1 MLSEQIPVGGGNLEF
16 FTTQKISHLP
26 ISSPALAAPGYELGG
41 CLIVTRHASID
52 ETRTGEKGG
61 QRQNAQKVSKFG
73 LKGKGLAVKFIFK
86 IC

>member
-61 QRQNAQKVSKFG
+61 QRQNAKKSEQIWP
-73 LKGKGLAVKFIFK
+73 KGERTGRK
-86 IC
+86 INL

>member
-41 CLIVTRHASID
+41 CLIVTRHASI
-52 ETRTGEKGG
+52 EKTRLQEKGG
-61 QRQNAQKVSKFG
+61 QAKR
-73 LKGKGLAVKFIFK
+73 VKKLRANFA
-86 IC
+86 